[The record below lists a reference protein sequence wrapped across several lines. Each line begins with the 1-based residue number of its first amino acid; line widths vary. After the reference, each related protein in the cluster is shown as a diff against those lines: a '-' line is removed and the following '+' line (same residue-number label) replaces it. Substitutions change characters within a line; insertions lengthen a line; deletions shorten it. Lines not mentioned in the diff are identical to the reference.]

1 MNSSRRKWKRTRW
14 ALVAT
19 LLIGCIAIVL
29 LWRMLLPE
37 TKVGLSTGLSEE
49 DRREVAEVCRDQTIW
64 LATQKLRD
72 GEVRNFVSLVPK
84 LVRQRIYRFIVDQD
98 GSVRVYVG
106 YPLKSSTD
114 GYGDLWRH
122 QVVKTNGAWKV
133 VRSY

>member
-1 MNSSRRKWKRTRW
+1 M
-14 ALVAT
+14 
-19 LLIGCIAIVL
+19 LLGGFVGILL

-37 TKVGLSTGLSEE
+37 TKAGLSTGLSEQ
-49 DRREVAEVCRDQTIW
+49 DRREVAQVCRDQTIW

-84 LVRQRIYRFIVDQD
+84 LAQQKIYRFIVDQD

-106 YPLKSSTD
+106 YPDKSSTD
-114 GYGDLWRH
+114 GYNDLWRH